1 VKKRAQKVNHIARR
15 LKDLFV
21 NQVKI
26 YYFDSFYSEHPFEI
40 NVNSFIIPINKSN
53 RMLTNKVQFSFIKMV
68 KNIYLQCILIM
79 KKYQYLIYYILLKK
93 VQHTN

>member
-1 VKKRAQKVNHIARR
+1 MKKRAQKVNHIARR

-40 NVNSFIIPINKSN
+40 NNVNE
-53 RMLTNKVQFSFIKMV
+53 
-68 KNIYLQCILIM
+68 
-79 KKYQYLIYYILLKK
+79 
-93 VQHTN
+93 